1 MIRISL
7 LVLLFLFGVEI
18 GLPQTVDV
26 KATTDPKK
34 INTLLRKIDDETKAN
49 KAYYA
54 EEKKCRTLI
63 SQGDFAEA
71 ERSCRQAIL
80 LVEKLP
86 TDQALAKS
94 SSRVALAVVML
105 CQQKSAEAIAL
116 LNTSLELGK
125 PIIDDTDA
133 ETGERYFLLGQAYHQ
148 LANIDEAKRFYL
160 KAENTYRTAFKE
172 MGDSDIRAFY
182 PRPIINIL
190 ASHLLLLRNA
200 GLTDDAARIEKRLA
214 ETKIQ
219 FAEFLK
225 N

>member
-1 MIRISL
+1 
-7 LVLLFLFGVEI
+7 
-18 GLPQTVDV
+18 
-26 KATTDPKK
+26 
-34 INTLLRKIDDETKAN
+34 
-49 KAYYA
+49 
-54 EEKKCRTLI
+54 
-63 SQGDFAEA
+63 
-71 ERSCRQAIL
+71 
-80 LVEKLP
+80 
-86 TDQALAKS
+86 
-94 SSRVALAVVML
+94 ML

-190 ASHLLLLRNA
+190 KSHLLLLRNA

>member
-54 EEKKCRTLI
+54 EEKKCRTFI

-133 ETGERYFLLGQAYHQ
+133 ETGERNFFFFYAYHQ

-160 KAENTYRTAFKE
+160 KAENTYRTAFK
-172 MGDSDIRAFY
+172 
-182 PRPIINIL
+182 
-190 ASHLLLLRNA
+190 
-200 GLTDDAARIEKRLA
+200 
-214 ETKIQ
+214 
-219 FAEFLK
+219 
-225 N
+225 